1 MSEDYQNHRV
11 KQHQAATLAHAKWIK
26 SLTPAQLK
34 LAKENKLIDPPKDT
48 FSVGGKCPDQKKD
61 IADTPIA
68 QVPPEEIKD
77 TPIEIIADK
86 FGVSIIT
93 AQKIHDWHEQDK
105 ESESTER
112 ENRRTQ
118 TIVAG
123 ILLSNTPKLAAAGLA
138 FAVSLDDL
146 NNINQSDFAKENHI
160 SRSNVSK
167 ETKRWQRLLNLKTSV
182 HQKSS
187 AACKEYSKTATT
199 NHWRNKIYRLKKI
212 T

>member
-1 MSEDYQNHRV
+1 MSEDYQNHRA
-11 KQHQAATLAHAKWIK
+11 KQHQQATAAHEAWVK
-26 SLTPAQLK
+26 SLSPEELK
-34 LAKENKLIDPPKDT
+34 QARKNKLTDPPKDN

-68 QVPPEEIKD
+68 RVDPAEIKD
-77 TPIEIIADK
+77 SPIEIIADK
-86 FGVSIIT
+86 FGVSMKT
-93 AQKIHDWHEQDK
+93 AQKIHTWHEQDK
-105 ESESTER
+105 ETESTER

-146 NNINQSDFAKENHI
+146 NNINQSEFAKQNHI

-199 NHWRNKIYRLKKI
+199 NHWRKKIYRLKK
-212 T
+212 